1 MVERGHLDAVLH
13 GVPQHPERGR
23 AAQPGGVDR
32 QVSGLFRQE
41 QGGAVGG
48 DPQHHQI
55 GIEKVTCLSHMSAQ
69 FFEFMNNFVKFHPL
83 NSENKPAVFIL
94 YLYMILFSVIYR
106 EMIRF
111 VRRIRGKCWV
121 TFQVLVFLLIYI
133 QISTADGPFQ
143 LKLRVGGE
151 ITLQTQ

>member
-1 MVERGHLDAVLH
+1 
-13 GVPQHPERGR
+13 
-23 AAQPGGVDR
+23 
-32 QVSGLFRQE
+32 
-41 QGGAVGG
+41 
-48 DPQHHQI
+48 
-55 GIEKVTCLSHMSAQ
+55 
-69 FFEFMNNFVKFHPL
+69 MNNFVKFHPL
-83 NSENKPAVFIL
+83 NGENKPAVFIL

-143 LKLRVGGE
+143 LKLRVGGGNYSSDAVMLPSIE
-151 ITLQTQ
+151 GIGLNLSLDRWVGNLGYRYLRVNPSKYS